1 MVPQYYS
8 GILSI
13 TPPPTAP
20 LYSRGMD
27 HLDSHSCASLGVWF
41 TITRKYLWLDIA
53 FIKDHVSQRMVYF
66 VDLVVDCHVAINIP
80 WLIGGRS
87 SRED

>member
-41 TITRKYLWLDIA
+41 TIT
-53 FIKDHVSQRMVYF
+53 
-66 VDLVVDCHVAINIP
+66 
-80 WLIGGRS
+80 
-87 SRED
+87 